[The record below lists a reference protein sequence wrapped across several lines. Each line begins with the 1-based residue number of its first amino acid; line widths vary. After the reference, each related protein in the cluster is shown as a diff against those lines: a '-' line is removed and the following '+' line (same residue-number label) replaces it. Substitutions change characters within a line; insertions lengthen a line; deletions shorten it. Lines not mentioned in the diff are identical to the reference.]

1 MNRDLVI
8 SIYPKAV
15 CREISSPSGSYY
27 MIYDMD
33 ALAPDLIGYDMES
46 EDKAWETAASHVQH
60 TMIRTLES

>member
-33 ALAPDLIGYDMES
+33 ALASDLIGYDMES
-46 EDKAWETAASHVQH
+46 EDKAWDSA
-60 TMIRTLES
+60 IRYCGIKMLKILES